1 MCRYSLENE
10 ILSLFRTN
18 VTLKEETLNNVYVSF
33 STSQALLP
41 SFDQLNRMIDALP
54 KRDKVDLRMTGL
66 SDCVYSV
73 SSDVAMDNEQYQA
86 FLDEHERDD
95 IINIAL
101 SIEKGQIDNCISV
114 YSYEMFASMLTSLST
129 EKLITLLSLYITKD
143 APYLM
148 CEVLDSDVYIISKYL
163 FIIGG
168 NVDYQ
173 LPEPRERQHDYAK
186 CEETSIF
193 LDRNKL
199 GLIPQDFLVLE
210 NSTGTERLANRLNII
225 GTVMSYIYLA
235 DVSYIIDDRL
245 ILQFD
250 SGRKY
255 EKILDE
261 LSYNTHIC
269 DLFLWAT
276 ANDNVIERT
285 GIIRNTIVKECQ
297 DADKLWGMTEAIVV
311 AVRSSYKIYQR
322 QATEEYINTK
332 HKIGEFI
339 VEVQKQMREM
349 IVEMVA
355 GLRNNLLAIITFAI
369 SAILSNSIDRE
380 ILMASGLPSNLQYVS
395 WIFIIASG
403 AYFIIS
409 VFSIRKKKKMLFD
422 DFELLKRNYSAILD
436 DNDFAFFEDKDSQ
449 KLFTK
454 HIRNWAWWIYSIWA
468 LVIVCFIVLLLIFRD
483 AQDVQLFVETFY
495 RC

>member
-1 MCRYSLENE
+1 
-10 ILSLFRTN
+10 
-18 VTLKEETLNNVYVSF
+18 
-33 STSQALLP
+33 
-41 SFDQLNRMIDALP
+41 
-54 KRDKVDLRMTGL
+54 
-66 SDCVYSV
+66 
-73 SSDVAMDNEQYQA
+73 
-86 FLDEHERDD
+86 
-95 IINIAL
+95 
-101 SIEKGQIDNCISV
+101 
-114 YSYEMFASMLTSLST
+114 
-129 EKLITLLSLYITKD
+129 
-143 APYLM
+143 M

-168 NVDYQ
+168 NVSYQ

-210 NSTGTERLANRLNII
+210 NSTGTERLANRLNKI

-261 LSYNTHIC
+261 LNYNTHIC

-285 GIIRNTIVKECQ
+285 GIIRNTIAKECQ
-297 DADKLWGMTEAIVV
+297 DANKLWGMTEAIVV

-355 GLRNNLLAIITFAI
+355 SLRNNLLAVITFVI
-369 SAILSNSIDRE
+369 SVILSNSIDWE
-380 ILMASGLPSNLQYVS
+380 ILMASGLPSNLQFVS
-395 WIFIIASG
+395 WVFIGASFG
-403 AYFIIS
+403 YFIIS
-409 VFSIRKKKKMLFD
+409 FVSIQTKKRMLLD
-422 DFELLKRNYSAILD
+422 DFELLKLNYSEILD
-436 DNDFAFFEDKDSQ
+436 DSDFAILKDKTSQ
-449 KLFTK
+449 RLFTK
-454 HIRNWAWWIYSIWA
+454 RIRNCACLIYIIWA
-468 LVIVCFIVLLLIFRD
+468 LAIIGFIVLLLIFRD
-483 AQDVQLFVETFY
+483 TQGTQLLIETFY